1 MKLTPKT
8 SLTLVVILG
17 FAISVTA
24 FLNYYKYQAT
34 LRELVQSRFVVVG
47 LDLKNAVEGSVSLGI
62 PLSQTENIQELLNR
76 VKLSDKQILTAEVF
90 GITGDN
96 GVRLFGTDK
105 SEIGR
110 AVPTAWM
117 RGAERSDSDTFQFD
131 EDAAFGVGFP
141 IINSFN
147 KPVGG
152 IVLRYSRA
160 YQQTKIEAMFKTLGR
175 AALIVFGIASV
186 LAFIGV
192 YVFFRPISTTF
203 SRMTQSL
210 NSLVSN
216 QKPTLTAENAVT
228 PEEKHYVAFQ
238 DKTNK
243 ILEVLREAEMDGLRR
258 SER

>member
-8 SLTLVVILG
+8 SLTLFVILG

-47 LDLKNAVEGSVSLGI
+47 LDLKNSVEGSVSLGI
-62 PLSQTENIQELLNR
+62 PLSQTENIHELLNR
-76 VKLSDKQILTAEVF
+76 VKASDKQILSAEVF
-90 GITGDN
+90 GIAGDN

-105 SEIGR
+105 D
-110 AVPTAWM
+110 AVGKTVPAQWV
-117 RGAERSDSDTFQFD
+117 RGAERPDTDTFQFD

-152 IVLRYSRA
+152 IVLRYSKA
-160 YQQTKIEAMFKTLGR
+160 YQQAKVEAMFKTLGR
-175 AALIVFGIASV
+175 AALVVLAIASV

-192 YVFFRPISTTF
+192 YVLFRPISTTF

-216 QKPTLTAENAVT
+216 QKPTLTAETAVT

-243 ILEVLREAEMDGLRR
+243 VLEVLREAEMDGLREPGR
-258 SER
+258 